1 MSADGWNGVLGKRIL
16 TVRRQVVFAAALLL
30 CAILA
35 SAGLGDV
42 TATIDPATRFQTI
55 DNFGASGA
63 WTLQALGGWS
73 EAGKQKIADLLFSR
87 TNGIG
92 LSCWRFNV
100 GGGVQHK
107 TIANPIRSEETFEI
121 ARDEYDWNRQWVE
134 QWFLGAAKVRGVE
147 QFLAFVNSPPG
158 RMTLNGL
165 TNMGS
170 NKTASTNLKP
180 GYEGQYAKYLADIL
194 VHFRDSGAVND
205 PRSRIDFD
213 YVSPVNEPG
222 IDWQNGQEG
231 CRMDNDSIRRVVVA
245 LHAQFVADGLR
256 AAIIVPESNT
266 AGAMLHSDEGA
277 TRRYRAK
284 FGNYIDYFTSIPGMG
299 EMLGYRLCHH
309 LYGSSYG
316 RGLDFETKAIG
327 QAMAS
332 HADWKMWMS
341 EICIMQPKR
350 DLTMKSAIELAK
362 MIHACMANENASA
375 WQWWLAVSNADFKD
389 GLLYT
394 DWHKPG
400 DPENVIESK
409 MLWAMGNYSRFIRP
423 NWQRIALRD
432 DAEHAPL
439 PPDPKLSGHYLPQTR
454 PAISEGM
461 LGTAYIDPTG
471 RQIAIVY
478 INDGAEEHLHVQ
490 FAGSAL
496 PTSMMMYVTSDTENL
511 GVHGPLNATDTIDVP
526 AHSVVT
532 VLANRG

>member
-1 MSADGWNGVLGKRIL
+1 MSADGRSGVLGKRIL
-16 TVRRQVVFAAALLL
+16 TVRRHVVFVAALLL
-30 CAILA
+30 GTILA
-35 SAGLGDV
+35 SAGMGDV

-63 WTLQALGGWS
+63 WTLQSLGGWS
-73 EAGKQKIADLLFSR
+73 EAGKRKIADLLFSR
-87 TNGIG
+87 TSGIG

-100 GGGVQHK
+100 GGGIQHK

-121 ARDEYDWNRQWVE
+121 GRDQYDWNRQWAE
-134 QWFLGAAKVRGVE
+134 QWFLAAAKARGVE

-170 NKTASTNLKP
+170 NKTAPSNLKP

-194 VHFRDSGAVND
+194 LHFRDSGAVND
-205 PRSRIDFD
+205 SHSRIDFD

-222 IDWQNGQEG
+222 VDWQNGQEG
-231 CRMDNDSIRRVVVA
+231 CRMDN
-245 LHAQFVADGLR
+245 
-256 AAIIVPESNT
+256 
-266 AGAMLHSDEGA
+266 EGA

-327 QAMAS
+327 HAMAG
-332 HADWKMWMS
+332 HTDWKMWMS

-350 DLTMKSAIELAK
+350 DLTMKSGIELAK

-423 NWQRIALRD
+423 NWQRIAIRD
-432 DAEHAPL
+432 DAAHPPL
-439 PPDPKLSGHYLPQTR
+439 PPDPRLSGHYLPQTR

-461 LGTAYIDPTG
+461 LGTAFIDPAG

-496 PTSMMMYVTSDTENL
+496 PTSMMMYVTSDTESL
-511 GVHGPLNATDTIDVP
+511 GVHGPLNAGDTIDVP

-532 VLANRG
+532 LLANRG